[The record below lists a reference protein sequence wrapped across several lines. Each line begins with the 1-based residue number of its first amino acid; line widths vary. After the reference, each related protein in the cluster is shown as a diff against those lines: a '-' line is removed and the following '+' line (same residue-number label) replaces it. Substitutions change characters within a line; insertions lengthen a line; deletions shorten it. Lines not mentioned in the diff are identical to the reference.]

1 MLESCIR
8 VQLGWESEPL
18 ALLGHSLYN
27 YVIQYFE
34 IGDIIFIKVP
44 REDRTSTDN
53 RRLFGR
59 ILEEP
64 YSHRYKILTSSGVI
78 KRLIPTKELGIVDES
93 LWSDI
98 IIPTTTA
105 TVTLAYAAKEASTSI
120 RVGISCQ
127 CKGNCNSKRCKCH
140 KEGRQCTIH
149 CHQDDHDCG
158 NLSELT
164 TRTEITLVERL
175 RRKRAR
181 ADTIGNRGQSRTAR
195 AIREW
200 VMFASGP
207 EHIR

>member
-1 MLESCIR
+1 M
-8 VQLGWESEPL
+8 
-18 ALLGHSLYN
+18 GHSLCWA
-27 YVIQYFE
+27 
-34 IGDIIFIKVP
+34 
-44 REDRTSTDN
+44 T
-53 RRLFGR
+53 
-59 ILEEP
+59 
-64 YSHRYKILTSSGVI
+64 RYTITLPI
-78 KRLIPTKELGIVDES
+78 KELDIVDES

-105 TVTLAYAAKEASTSI
+105 IVTLVYAAKEASTSI

-140 KEGRQCTIH
+140 KEGRQCIIH

-164 TRTEITLVERL
+164 TRIEIALVERP

-195 AIREW
+195 ANGEWKYSWVARASRERPGP
-200 VMFASGP
+200 FANGSCSRAARN
-207 EHIR
+207 IYNNFSA